1 MLYMRNMT
9 HGYGRNLDLNLLRVF
24 VVVAERGSVTAAAS
38 ELYLTQPAVSAA
50 LRRLNEAVGA
60 PLFARQGRGLALTN
74 RGQRLFAE
82 ARAHLGAL
90 VDAALSPG
98 EFDPKTHERTFRIG
112 LSDVSEASLVP
123 ELLRLFEREAPRMR
137 LVVLPV
143 QFRTVGEALAT
154 RRVDLAVTVAD
165 ELPTNIRRK
174 PLTRRGEHVCLFD
187 PRKVRVGASIDEEA
201 YFAHQHVI
209 VSYNGDLRGV
219 VEDLLHRTR
228 DVRCSV
234 SGFAYVG
241 KIVDGTSLLA
251 TVPSVVADYSR
262 RSFPH
267 LRTAKLP
274 FEMTG
279 AALEL
284 LWPATTDD
292 DPALRFLRD
301 AVERVSW
308 TLGSP
313 SGGAQRERRAERG
326 AKQPTRAGRTSSSP
340 RSASRGRR
348 RGA

>member
-1 MLYMRNMT
+1 MNA
-9 HGYGRNLDLNLLRVF
+9 GYGRNLDLNLLRVF
-24 VVVAERGSVTAAAS
+24 VVVAEAGSVTAAAS
-38 ELYLTQPAVSAA
+38 KLYLTQPAISAA
-50 LRRLNEAVGA
+50 LRRLTEAVGA
-60 PLFARQGRGLALTN
+60 PLFAREGRGLALTN
-74 RGQRLFAE
+74 RGERLFAE
-82 ARAHLGAL
+82 ARTHLGAL
-90 VDAALSPG
+90 VEAALSPG
-98 EFDPKTHERTFRIG
+98 EFDPKTNERTFRIG

-137 LVVLPV
+137 LIVLPV

-165 ELPTNIRRK
+165 ELPANIRRK
-174 PLTRRGEHVCLFD
+174 PLTTRGQHVCLFD
-187 PRKVRVGASIDEEA
+187 PRKVRIGSSVDEET
-201 YFAHQHVI
+201 YFAHQHVV

-219 VEDLLHRTR
+219 VEDLLGRTR

-251 TVPSVVADYSR
+251 TVPSVVADYAR
-262 RSFPH
+262 RSYPH
-267 LRTAKLP
+267 LRAAKLP

-279 AALEL
+279 SALEL

-308 TLGSP
+308 TLSSP
-313 SGGAQRERRAERG
+313 SSAARREPPEGPDAKPRKRDER
-326 AKQPTRAGRTSSSP
+326 TRSSP
-340 RSASRGRR
+340 RPASRDRR
-348 RGA
+348 RGG